1 MKRGLLV
8 LTLALGLA
16 VPAAVTLRGEVK
28 TQEKG
33 LVKFEGMLG
42 RMMNI
47 FGGKAAKEGIV
58 SNVAVKGNRKASVS
72 ESGGQIIDLT
82 EEKVYDLN
90 TRNKTYTVTTFEE
103 IRRKLREA
111 QEKAA
116 KDAKEQEGKQEGKQE
131 PAQQGK
137 EVEVDFDVKETG
149 QHKQI
154 AGYDTREAIATIT
167 VREKGKTLEQAG
179 GMVLTSDMWLA
190 PTIKEMK
197 EILDF
202 DLKYAKKIDVTGAAG
217 ASAEQLTAALA
228 MYPGLQKGFA
238 KMQSEGSKL
247 EGTAL
252 ASVLTVESVKSPEQ
266 MAQQSEQQ
274 ESSGGGGIGGLLARK
289 MMKKKQEGAAS
300 NRSTIMTINH
310 EVLSVAT
317 SVAPGDLDIPA
328 GYKQK

>member
-8 LTLALGLA
+8 MTLALGLA

-33 LVKFEGMLG
+33 QVKFEGMLG
-42 RMMNI
+42 RMMNM

-58 SNVAVKGNRKASVS
+58 SNVAVKGDRKANIS
-72 ESGGQIIDLT
+72 EYGGQIIDLG

-90 TRNKTYTVTTFEE
+90 TKNKTYTVTTFEE
-103 IRRKLREA
+103 IRKKLREA

-116 KDAKEQEGKQEGKQE
+116 KDAKEQTGGGKQE

-137 EVEVDFDVKETG
+137 EMEVDFDVKETG
-149 QHKQI
+149 QHKQL
-154 AGYDTREAIATIT
+154 AGYNTREAIATIT
-167 VREKGKTLEQAG
+167 VHEKGKTLEQG
-179 GMVLTSDMWLA
+179 GGLVLTSDMWLA

-202 DLKYAKKIDVTGAAG
+202 DIKYAKKIDVTGAAG
-217 ASAEQLTAALA
+217 ASAEQLAAALA
-228 MYPGLQKGFA
+228 MYPGLQKALA
-238 KMQSEGSKL
+238 KMQSEGGKL

-266 MAQQSEQQ
+266 MSQQSEQQ

-310 EVLSVAT
+310 EVLSVSL
-317 SVAPGDLDIPA
+317 SVSAADIDIPA